1 MWSNPPLNKRVLA
14 MTKRFENKVVVVTGG
29 SDGIGL
35 ATAKLFAIEGA
46 HVYITGRRQEL
57 LTEAVKE
64 IGHGAVGVQ
73 GDVANAADVARL
85 YEQIQRDHKKVDVVF
100 ANAGIYEVAP
110 LDAIDDTHFD
120 ATFNVNVKGMV
131 FTVQKALPLMNS
143 GSAVV
148 LCGSIAGSKGLPS
161 QSLYNASK
169 AAVRSFARSW
179 TEELKGRGIRVNMVS
194 PGGTETRM
202 IRSYLDSQPGVEEAL
217 NKSVPLG
224 RLGEPDEVARA
235 VLFLASSESS
245 FVAGHEL
252 FVDGG
257 VAAV

>member
-1 MWSNPPLNKRVLA
+1 
-14 MTKRFENKVVVVTGG
+14 MTNRFEDRVVVITGG

-46 HVYITGRRQEL
+46 HVYITGRRQDA

-73 GDVANAADVARL
+73 GDVTNSGDVARL
-85 YEQIQRDHKKVDVVF
+85 YERIQRDHHKVDVVF
-100 ANAGIYEVAP
+100 ANAGIYEVVS
-110 LDAIDDTHFD
+110 LDAIDDMHFD
-120 ATFNVNVKGMV
+120 TTFDVNVKGMV
-131 FTVQKALPLMNS
+131 FTVQKALPLMAA
-143 GSAVV
+143 GSAIV
-148 LCGSIAGSKGLPS
+148 LNGSIAGSKGLPG

-179 TEELKGRGIRVNMVS
+179 TTDLKERGIRVNVVS
-194 PGGTETRM
+194 PGGTQTRL
-202 IRSYLDSQPGVEEAL
+202 IRSYLDSQPEVEEAL
-217 NKSVPLG
+217 SKSVPLG
-224 RLGEPDEVARA
+224 RLAEPNEVARA

>member
-1 MWSNPPLNKRVLA
+1 
-14 MTKRFENKVVVVTGG
+14 MTKRFENKVVVITGG

-46 HVYITGRRQEL
+46 HIYITGRGQEL
-57 LTEAVKE
+57 LDGAVKE

-73 GDVANAADVARL
+73 GDVANPADVSRL
-85 YEQIQRDHKKVDVVF
+85 YERIQRDHQRVDVVF
-100 ANAGIYEVAP
+100 ANAGRYEVVP
-110 LDAIDDTHFD
+110 LDAIEETHIDAIFD
-120 ATFNVNVKGMV
+120 VNVKGMV
-131 FTVQKALPLMNS
+131 FTVQKALPLMAA

-148 LCGSIAGSKGLPS
+148 LNGSIAGSKGLPG

-179 TEELKGRGIRVNMVS
+179 TNDLKERGIRVNVVS
-194 PGGTETRM
+194 PGGTETRL
-202 IRSYLDSQPGVEEAL
+202 IRSYLDSQPEVEAAL
-217 NKSVPLG
+217 NQSVPLG
-224 RLGEPDEVARA
+224 RLGEPGEVARA

>member
-1 MWSNPPLNKRVLA
+1 
-14 MTKRFENKVVVVTGG
+14 MTKRFENKVVVITGG

-46 HVYITGRRQEL
+46 HVYITGRRQAL
-57 LTEAVKE
+57 LDDAVNQ

-73 GDVANAADVARL
+73 GDVTNAADMTWL
-85 YEQIQRDHKKVDVVF
+85 YERIGRDHQRVDVVF
-100 ANAGIYEVAP
+100 ANAGMYEVKP
-110 LDAIDDTHFD
+110 LDAIDDAHFD
-120 ATFNVNVKGMV
+120 SIFDINVKGV
-131 FTVQKALPLMNS
+131 VLTVQKALPLMTA
-143 GSAVV
+143 GSTVV
-148 LCGSIAGSKGLPS
+148 LNGSIAGSKGLPG

-179 TEELKGRGIRVNMVS
+179 TNDLKQQGIRVNVVS
-194 PGGTETRM
+194 PGGTETRL
-202 IRSYLDSQPGVEEAL
+202 IRSYLDTQPAVEEAL

-224 RLGEPDEVARA
+224 RLAEPDEVARA
-235 VLFLASSESS
+235 VLFLASGESS